1 MTLNK
6 FAFRRI
12 VLLLI
17 CPALLITLI
26 GNAVALDSVQDPA
39 IGEQTQSA
47 DISFTGSGGT
57 TYNLDQDQSAAITSG
72 DGVIN
77 QYQQSSGTVSTN
89 GMVTIGT
96 ATGSEVQNVYTTG
109 SSVTPGTDSSAT
121 PTSSN
126 VVSTDSRATPTSNVV
141 STGPGAVIAGSSDA
155 STSNVVKII
164 STPTDVGG
172 SIQASQGPTVESG
185 VDISQ
190 QQTGSLMTI
199 QTPKRNIGI
208 IRLQQK

>member
-26 GNAVALDSVQDPA
+26 GNAVALDSVQGPA
-39 IGEQTQSA
+39 IGEQTNSA
-47 DISFTGSGGT
+47 DISFTGNGGT
-57 TYNLDQDQSAAITSG
+57 TYSLDQDQSAAITSG

-77 QYQQSSGTVSTN
+77 QYQQRSGTVSTN
-89 GMVTIGT
+89 GAVTIGT
-96 ATGSEVQNVYTTG
+96 ATGSQVQNVYTTG
-109 SSVTPGTDSSAT
+109 SSVTPGIDSSAT
-121 PTSSN
+121 PTSN
-126 VVSTDSRATPTSNVV
+126 VVSTDSSATPTSNVV
-141 STGPGAVIAGSSDA
+141 STGTGAVIAGSSDA
-155 STSNVVKII
+155 AGSNVVRII

-172 SIQASQGPTVESG
+172 SIQASQGPTVASG

-199 QTPKRNIGI
+199 QTPKRSIGI